1 MDPEAIQLLRE
12 LRDDVREIRDE
23 TRQTNARL
31 DQANARLDQTNARLD
46 QANARLEV
54 VETTVL
60 DLAEQQRFVVRYLRT
75 LTARDRSFDDDLREL
90 KRRVEEIEARLGPV

>member
-12 LRDDVREIRDE
+12 IRDE
-23 TRQTNARL
+23 SRQTN
-31 DQANARLDQTNARLD
+31 TRLD

-60 DLAEQQRFVVRYLRT
+60 ELAEQQRFVVRYLRS
-75 LTARDRSFDDDLREL
+75 LSERDRTLDDDLHEL
-90 KRRVEEIEARLGPV
+90 RRRVDEIEARLGPA